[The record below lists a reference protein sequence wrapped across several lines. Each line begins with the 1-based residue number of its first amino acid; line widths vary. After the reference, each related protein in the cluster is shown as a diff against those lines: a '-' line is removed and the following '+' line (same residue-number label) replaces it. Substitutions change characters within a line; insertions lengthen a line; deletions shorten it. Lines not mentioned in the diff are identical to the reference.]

1 MKTKIGYGQKENIDS
16 AITEQKIDSG
26 DIVFTSDTDELAF
39 ITPENKAKFI
49 KSRSSKEYTL
59 NGTSLGAL
67 QNGDIIPIGID
78 MDGLLNLI
86 TQKAVVP
93 TYYQPSVSI
102 AKNGNGTAPGN
113 YEAGTSIIPNF
124 NATFTKN
131 DAGDL
136 TKLTVMKGAE
146 ELGSGTSSPYNYT
159 GETFVLGDETISYK
173 AVATYKEG
181 PVKNNNLNQPDPTG
195 QVKAGS
201 KNSNNVNYTGQR
213 NLFYGTGVGELPE
226 VNSAM
231 VRGLSN
237 KKLNPTKG
245 YVFNVNV
252 EVGQQYVVIAYPASL
267 NDVKEIMYV
276 ETNDPGCASNFT
288 KNTVNVADARGGE
301 NGLKSYN
308 VYTYFMKVPAAAKM
322 TFKVTI

>member
-1 MKTKIGYGQKENIDS
+1 MKTKIGYGQKEKIES

-26 DIVFTSDTDELAF
+26 DMVFTSDTDELAF
-39 ITPENKAKFI
+39 ITPENQAKFI
-49 KSRSSKEYTL
+49 KSRSSKKYTL

-67 QNGDIIPIGID
+67 QNGDTIPNGID
-78 MDGLLNLI
+78 IDELLNLI
-86 TQKAVVP
+86 TQKAVAP
-93 TYYQPSVSI
+93 TYYQPSVAI

-136 TKLTVMKGAE
+136 TKLAVLKGAE
-146 ELGSGTSSPYNYT
+146 EMGSGVSSPYNYT

-173 AVATYKEG
+173 AVATYNDG
-181 PVKNNNLNQPDPTG
+181 PVKNNNLNQPDATG
-195 QVKAGS
+195 QIKAGT
-201 KNSNNVNYTGQR
+201 KNSNNANFTGQR

-226 VNSAM
+226 VNSDM
-231 VRGLSN
+231 VRGLAN

-245 YVFNVNV
+245 YTFNVNV
-252 EVGQQYVVIAYPASL
+252 EVGQQYVVIAYPATL

-288 KNTVNVADARGGE
+288 KNIVNVADARGGE